1 MARTNRTV
9 APQNRTNRAQSV
21 RECSGDQK
29 ENARAAVAE
38 PGVNHDKKTASVRV
52 HNTSRRHRSA
62 MSMFAKGIAAISS
75 LFHYLTRLLMLDPAI
90 ALWIFLPAFYF
101 SFKWFLV
108 SLSVMIEAYFSFLG
122 VYKLFD
128 IRGCPVREEVVRK
141 YGRNS

>member
-62 MSMFAKGIAAISS
+62 MSMFAKGNHKRVAKAIGFALTLGTESAWHGLTIILMGRLTEAERAA
-75 LFHYLTRLLMLDPAI
+75 L
-90 ALWIFLPAFYF
+90 AFAT
-101 SFKWFLV
+101 LN
-108 SLSVMIEAYFSFLG
+108 SLSEKHAYMTASAA
-122 VYKLFD
+122 LF
-128 IRGCPVREEVVRK
+128 GTL
-141 YGRNS
+141 YGEGER

>member
-1 MARTNRTV
+1 MEEGMMFFNYCIARI
-9 APQNRTNRAQSV
+9 
-21 RECSGDQK
+21 
-29 ENARAAVAE
+29 ARGQVFFGTLALFL
-38 PGVNHDKKTASVRV
+38 ASLVV
-52 HNTSRRHRSA
+52 
-62 MSMFAKGIAAISS
+62 IAAISS